1 MTETDIDVSFVFPC
15 LNEEKTME
23 LCVNELLDVI
33 KNMKAKCEIIIS
45 DNGSTDNSLNIA
57 KKLPV
62 RVVNTPQKGYGSA
75 LRNGF
80 EHAKGKYIAF
90 ADIDGSYPLKF
101 LPQMYEAAL
110 KEDADMVIASR
121 MTGEIEKNAMPWLHR
136 HIGTPIL
143 TMLINLFFK
152 GKLTDCNSGF
162 RLMKKTAYE
171 SWNTTS
177 DGMEFASEL
186 LIKALKNKA
195 KMVEIPAGLR
205 VDKRSKVPHLNTWKD
220 GMRHL
225 LFILSECPRLFENI
239 GFILLV
245 LFSLIFGVAR
255 IFSPL
260 KIGNITFL
268 NYHTQIV
275 CIIFATLGMQ
285 LYMYS
290 SMLYVLRPKEKPRK
304 VLATLLDIKEDR
316 LLFLIF
322 AIFLLV
328 GYGVIK
334 LFYTWIKTDF
344 QELNMLYDMLLYV
357 YLVSVLSSGAIGLL
371 GAHIVKKVLKKNC

>member
-1 MTETDIDVSFVFPC
+1 
-15 LNEEKTME
+15 
-23 LCVNELLDVI
+23 
-33 KNMKAKCEIIIS
+33 
-45 DNGSTDNSLNIA
+45 
-57 KKLPV
+57 
-62 RVVNTPQKGYGSA
+62 
-75 LRNGF
+75 
-80 EHAKGKYIAF
+80 
-90 ADIDGSYPLKF
+90 
-101 LPQMYEAAL
+101 
-110 KEDADMVIASR
+110 
-121 MTGEIEKNAMPWLHR
+121 
-136 HIGTPIL
+136 
-143 TMLINLFFK
+143 
-152 GKLTDCNSGF
+152 
-162 RLMKKTAYE
+162 
-171 SWNTTS
+171 
-177 DGMEFASEL
+177 
-186 LIKALKNKA
+186 
-195 KMVEIPAGLR
+195 MVEIPAGLR